1 MIGIIDYGAGNLRS
15 VQNVFDYLGAKTQIV
30 RVAENLTKFDRILLP
45 GVGAFGEA
53 MSKIHALNLDV
64 ALREFIASGKPFLGI
79 CLGMQLLFE
88 KSYEFGETA
97 GLGIIR
103 GEVVK
108 FDTSK
113 FSDTNL
119 GASNLFTHNGVFAP
133 KIKIPH
139 VGWNELKFA
148 KQTKINANLNDEIY
162 LYFVHSYHVLCD
174 DSVVLGRTN
183 YGYEFV
189 SAVAKDNVFGF
200 QAHPEKSH
208 ENGLKII
215 KNFMEL

>member
-15 VQNVFDYLGAKTQIV
+15 VQNAFDYLGAKTQIV
-30 RVAENLTKFDRILLP
+30 REAENLTKFDRILLP

-53 MSKIHALNLDV
+53 MSKIRALNLDV

-97 GLGIIR
+97 GLGVIN

-113 FSDTNL
+113 FTDTNL
-119 GASNLFTHNGVFAP
+119 SPQNSTFTP

-139 VGWNELKFA
+139 VGWNWLEFA

-183 YGYEFV
+183 YGYKFV

>member
-15 VQNVFDYLGAKTQIV
+15 VQNAFDYLGAKTQIV
-30 RVAENLTKFDRILLP
+30 REAENLTKFDRILLP

-53 MSKIHALNLDV
+53 MSKIRALNLDV

-97 GLGIIR
+97 GLGVIN

-113 FSDTNL
+113 FTDTNL
-119 GASNLFTHNGVFAP
+119 SPQNSTFTP

-139 VGWNELKFA
+139 VGWNGLEFA

-162 LYFVHSYHVLCD
+162 L
-174 DSVVLGRTN
+174 
-183 YGYEFV
+183 
-189 SAVAKDNVFGF
+189 
-200 QAHPEKSH
+200 
-208 ENGLKII
+208 
-215 KNFMEL
+215 